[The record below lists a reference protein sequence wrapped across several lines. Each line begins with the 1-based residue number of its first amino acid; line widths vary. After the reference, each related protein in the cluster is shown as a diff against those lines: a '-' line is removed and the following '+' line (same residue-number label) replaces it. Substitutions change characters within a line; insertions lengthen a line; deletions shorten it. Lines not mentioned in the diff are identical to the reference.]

1 MLCSV
6 LMENML
12 LRRVGDK
19 TARLWDAATGKQIFV
34 LNHDGWVRNVVFSPD
49 GKYVATASDD
59 NTARIWNASTGKL
72 IGSFKHDGVVNNVVF
87 SPDGKY
93 IATASVDNT
102 ARLWICSST
111 EDLINEA
118 SNRLTRNLT
127 PEEWKKYMGDEPY
140 HKTFPNLP

>member
-12 LRRVGDK
+12 LRRVEDN
-19 TARLWDAATGKQIFV
+19 TARLWDADTGKQILV
-34 LNHDGWVRNVVFSPD
+34 LNHDG
-49 GKYVATASDD
+49 A
-59 NTARIWNASTGKL
+59 
-72 IGSFKHDGVVNNVVF
+72 VNNVVF

-93 IATASVDNT
+93 IATASRGKTARLWNAATGEQISVLNHDGSVYGVVFSPDGKYIATASADST

-111 EDLINEA
+111 EDLIKEA

-127 PEEWKKYMGDEPY
+127 PKELERVYV
-140 HKTFPNLP
+140 